1 MIRGPCDTGKGTDG
15 VRAARGSF
23 QTQMRAAV
31 TKFSER
37 DTPSPT
43 LARLLAEWRAIIKEL
58 DGA

>member
-1 MIRGPCDTGKGTDG
+1 MAKMSP
-15 VRAARGSF
+15 F
-23 QTQMRAAV
+23 QAQMRAAV